1 MRRTAS
7 LIAAA
12 ALAALAAAP
21 AQAAAPAAQRAALK
35 DGTAILQVR
44 DGGARAKL
52 RSALAAR
59 GLRAQ
64 PLKVLPMVVV
74 RGPADALRSA
84 ARSPDVVSAHPDRR
98 LAFELW
104 QGTPVV
110 FGGRQA
116 ELAALGYDGRGVN
129 IAIVDSGVDGLHN
142 DLADHM
148 VANHKVL
155 EAGGVATVQG
165 CPPVPENCDWD
176 DNGHGS
182 HVAGIAAGDGTE
194 SAGFYKGIAP
204 GAGVVGYSV
213 GFGPSILFPVVAYD
227 HILANP
233 QLGVKVVNSSFGVT
247 GGGRFDST
255 DPINQATKRLHAAGI
270 TVVFSN
276 GNSGTNAAGTPTGA
290 SDCSQTG
297 ASDACKTNPYSV
309 APWVLSAAGG
319 RKDVDGPRSA
329 QQLSFYS
336 ARGDPDP
343 QVAPSGETI
352 DYSPTLTAPGTNVRS
367 VLDPTATPNS
377 AITISNDPSAATPP
391 PGKEAL
397 EAFYTPLTGTSMAAP
412 ALTGAVAVMQSAAKA
427 RLGRFLT
434 PAEVEGIVTG
444 NADAMTPVDALY
456 DFPCGT
462 PGTDCGTA
470 PDGLGLTGQ
479 PLEKWQNGAGYLDI
493 PGAIAEVQ
501 AIPRPAGGGGPAA
514 PGGRTSCADRVAPR
528 AGLRY
533 AGLKLRRRRL
543 TVSGRASDT
552 GCAGLRSVRVAVA
565 RRAGR
570 HCRFAN
576 PAGRLGRVRACGYP
590 RRYLPTA
597 GGTSWSLALGRSLRR
612 GRYLVWARAA
622 DTKGNASRPGR
633 ALALRIR

>member
-1 MRRTAS
+1 VRRSAA
-7 LIAAA
+7 LIAGAAA
-12 ALAALAAAP
+12 ALGAGP
-21 AQAAAPAAQRAALK
+21 AQAAAPASQRAALD

-44 DGGARAKL
+44 DGAVRAKV
-52 RSALAAR
+52 RTALAAR
-59 GLRAQ
+59 GLKAQ
-64 PLKVLPMVVV
+64 AMKALPMVVV
-74 RGPADALRSA
+74 RGSATALRAA
-84 ARSPDVVSAHPDRR
+84 ARSPEVVAAHPDRR

-116 ELAALGYDGRGVN
+116 ELAALGYDGRGLS
-129 IAIVDSGVDGLHN
+129 IAIVDSGVDGLHR

-155 EAGGVATVQG
+155 ESAGVATVQG
-165 CPPVPENCDWD
+165 CPPGPPTCDWD

-194 SAGFYKGIAP
+194 SAGFYTGIAP

-233 QLGVKVVNSSFGVT
+233 QLAVRVVNSSFGVT

-276 GNSGTNAAGTPTGA
+276 GNSGTNAAGTPPGA
-290 SDCSQTG
+290 SDCSTSG
-297 ASDACKTNPYSV
+297 AGDACKTNPYSV

-329 QQLSFYS
+329 QPLSFYS

-367 VLDPTATPNS
+367 VLDPTATPN
-377 AITISNDPSAATPP
+377 AALTFANDPSAATPP
-391 PGKEAL
+391 PGKESL

-434 PAEVEGIVTG
+434 PAEVEGIVTR

-493 PGAIAEVQ
+493 PGAVAEVE
-501 AIPRPAGGGGPAA
+501 AIPRPAGTGNPSTGVSA
-514 PGGRTSCADRVAPR
+514 SCVDRIAPR

-533 AGLKLRRRRL
+533 SGLKLRSRRRL
-543 TVSGRASDT
+543 TVSGRAGDT

-570 HCRFAN
+570 RCRFAN

-597 GGTSWSLALGRSLRR
+597 GGSSWSLALARSVKP

-622 DTKGNASRPGR
+622 DTKGNASRPGPAR
-633 ALALRIR
+633 ALRVR